1 VNLPGSRLVIKLICF
16 VTRQPSLGVD
26 EFHDRWVNEH
36 APKVA
41 VHPAT
46 QGRLVRYELN
56 RRKARDYERTD
67 VPYDGVAVQCYSS
80 LDDFMT
86 MLGDPDYGQLM
97 ASEADLID
105 LSTSLV
111 IFTQPEHVVI
121 EGPSP
126 RPDGATKLFAAIH
139 RRPGTTIDQF
149 REHWRTKHAAVNR
162 DTPSIAKHILRY
174 EQNVAQDDG
183 EFDGVTIQWFASTRE
198 FFAMATEP
206 EQATIV
212 EPDEAEL
219 LDRASLVWI
228 LTEAEQTIV

>member
-1 VNLPGSRLVIKLICF
+1 VIKLICF
-16 VTRQPSLGVD
+16 VTRNPALGVD
-26 EFHDRWVNEH
+26 EFHDRWRNEH

-41 VHPAT
+41 EHPAT
-46 QGRLVRYELN
+46 QGRLVGYELH
-56 RRKARDYERTD
+56 RRKPRDYERTD
-67 VPYDGVAVQCYSS
+67 VPYDGVAVQRYSS

-86 MLGDPDYGQLM
+86 MLGEPDYAQLM
-97 ASEADLID
+97 AAEGDLID

-111 IFTQPEHVVI
+111 IFTRPEHVVI

-126 RPDGATKLFAAIH
+126 RPDGTTKLFAAIH
-139 RRPGTTIDQF
+139 RRPGTTVDQF
-149 REHWRTKHAAVNR
+149 REHWSTKHATVNR
-162 DTPSIAKHILRY
+162 DTPSIARHILRY
-174 EQNVAQDDG
+174 EQNVAQDDS

-206 EQATIV
+206 EQATVV

-219 LDRASLVWI
+219 LERSTLTWI